1 MPRSPLRFASLLV
14 LAGLCLSLAA
24 CGEGRE
30 EKLQRA
36 SQELQAARQEV
47 RKLREEVKT
56 KEEKQIAAEQEL
68 MAARKS
74 LNEAESRLS
83 DAESKVDLKA
93 TDEFIFRTVQ
103 KRLLEDK
110 KLRDTAIS
118 ATVDHGIV
126 TLHGRVSDE
135 QLVKYAMDL
144 TRETP
149 GVAGV
154 ESEIQVAE
162 AKPSS

>member
-1 MPRSPLRFASLLV
+1 MARSPVRFASFLV
-14 LAGLCLSLAA
+14 LVGLCVSLAA
-24 CGEGRE
+24 CGDSRE
-30 EKLQRA
+30 EKLRKA
-36 SQELQAARQEV
+36 SEALQSARQEV
-47 RKLREEVKT
+47 RKLREDVKT

-74 LNEAESRLS
+74 LNEAESQLS
-83 DAESKVDLKA
+83 EAESKVDLKA

-118 ATVDHGIV
+118 ATVDRGIV

-135 QLVKYAMDL
+135 KLVKYAMDL

-154 ESEIQVAE
+154 ESEIELAPE
-162 AKPSS
+162 KPAS